1 MTVHPDI
8 EFQMLEHLRAL
19 REELAVLH
27 VKIEGLEQRLDVF
40 QSATLHTTETRPE
53 AEN

>member
-27 VKIEGLEQRLDVF
+27 VKIEGLEQRLDVL
-40 QSATLHTTETRPE
+40 QSAALHPTETRPE

>member
-1 MTVHPDI
+1 MTARPDI
-8 EFQMLEHLRAL
+8 EFQILEHLRAV

-27 VKIEGLEQRLDVF
+27 VKIEGLEQRLDLM
-40 QSATLHTTETRPE
+40 QPDLAEKRPE

>member
-1 MTVHPDI
+1 MTVRPDI
-8 EFQMLEHLRAL
+8 EFQILEHLRAV

-27 VKIEGLEQRLDVF
+27 VKVEGLEQRLD
-40 QSATLHTTETRPE
+40 LMRPDLIETRPE